1 MRGKSSMAWVFV
13 FLSIFLTIL
22 TSCASTFPSKQI
34 ATVEGYVIVG
44 NDNVYFITNKKFETK
59 AEFQEYIEE
68 RLHEKF
74 PTDTVLNFVDS
85 NTYQQLKS
93 GYKIKVWSSQIL
105 ESYPAQM
112 IVEKFEVV
120 DKKVAFS
127 LPFIYFTNCNSFGN
141 FVKISVPS
149 FVM

>member
-1 MRGKSSMAWVFV
+1 M
-13 FLSIFLTIL
+13 
-22 TSCASTFPSKQI
+22 
-34 ATVEGYVIVG
+34 G

-74 PTDTVLNFVDS
+74 PTDTVLKFVDS

-93 GYKIKVWSSQIL
+93 GYKIKVWFSQIL

-127 LPFIYFTNCNSFGN
+127 LPFF
-141 FVKISVPS
+141 ISQTAILS
-149 FVM
+149 GILLKFLFRLL